1 MLFDKL
7 RKATPTFDEI
17 NERNALKG
25 LLNEAYKITDAYLA
39 SLDMAIYD
47 APQDGEDPRVKVIA
61 NTDQFKAALDEL
73 VGSYAKRRD
82 EFAKKGAAISDEV
95 LKRKKEVRMQGKP
108 APTAKA
114 SPKHTPPKIR
124 TREDAIGVF
133 KQVATTMFPG
143 EREEIAIYKMSQ
155 TDQGREMATAIQQF
169 PQGPPS
175 GATPPVEKREAP
187 RAEQAVTS
195 AGGELAREA
204 DKIAKSEGISQ
215 ELAMGRAAQRRPDL
229 LGKHNEELRPG
240 S

>member
-39 SLDMAIYD
+39 SLDMAIYN
-47 APQDGEDPRVKVIA
+47 APQDGEDPRAKVIA

-73 VGSYAKRRD
+73 VGSYAKRRGD
-82 EFAKKGAAISDEV
+82 LAKKGAAISDEV
-95 LKRKKEVRMQGKP
+95 LKRKKQVRMQG
-108 APTAKA
+108 
-114 SPKHTPPKIR
+114 SHTPTSKAQPQIR
-124 TREDAIGVF
+124 TRQDAIEVF
-133 KQVATTMFPG
+133 KQVAKTMFPG

-155 TDQGREMATAIQQF
+155 TDQGREMANAIQQF
-169 PQGPPS
+169 PPGPPS

-195 AGGELAREA
+195 AGGELVREA

-215 ELAMGRAAQRRPDL
+215 ELAMGRAAKRRPDL